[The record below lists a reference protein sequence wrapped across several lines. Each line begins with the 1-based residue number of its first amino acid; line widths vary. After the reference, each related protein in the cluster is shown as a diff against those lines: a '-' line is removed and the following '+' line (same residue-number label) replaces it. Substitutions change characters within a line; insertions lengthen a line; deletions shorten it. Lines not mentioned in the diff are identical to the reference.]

1 MKKNILYVLIMI
13 LGMALTVPV
22 FAEEEE
28 LCPLETK
35 TNLRVAASNVTIN
48 YQPVEIAYQNEPGV
62 PADSTGAVEY
72 YFDIKIYNVNSQ
84 LKVIIKSDEDGFG
97 ETEAT
102 YKNIQKDGAI
112 HVKKRVGNELKNL
125 VFEVRGS
132 DATGGCAV
140 ETLRTIKLT
149 LPKYNNLA
157 EREVCTEVPE
167 FYMCQKYITYDV
179 DPANFAKEI
188 AKYKEKLEQQQ
199 NASNADVEDNNT
211 LPDKAADLI
220 SKNKLIIVGA
230 IVLAGV
236 IITIIILRR
245 KKSVL

>member
-1 MKKNILYVLIMI
+1 MKKNILYVLMLIVGMI
-13 LGMALTVPV
+13 FTVPV
-22 FAEEEE
+22 FAEDE

-35 TNLRVAASNVTIN
+35 TNLRVAASNVTVN
-48 YQPVEIAYQNEPGV
+48 YQPIEVPYQNEADV
-62 PADSTGAVEY
+62 PADSAGAVEY
-72 YFDIKIYNVNSQ
+72 YFDVKIYNVNSDLQ
-84 LKVIIKSDEDGFG
+84 VKIKSDDEFTDGV
-97 ETEAT
+97 TVT

-112 HVKKRVGNELKNL
+112 HARKRVGNELTNL
-125 VFEVRGS
+125 VFEIYGS
-132 DATGGCAV
+132 DSTGGCAV
-140 ETLRTIKLT
+140 EVLRTVKLT

-167 FYMCQKYITYDV
+167 FYMCQKYVTYNI
-179 DPANFAKEI
+179 DPASFSKEI

-199 NASNADVEDNNT
+199 NASNAELEDNNT

-220 SKNKLIIVGA
+220 SKNKIFIVGA

-236 IITIIILRR
+236 IITVIILRR